1 MEQEIINISNLIE
14 MKDNILKTINIF
26 KENVDTLDKIVE
38 FNILP
43 KEDIDEIKKIIEFCD
58 EMNLSD
64 FNICI
69 DFKDGSVS
77 QYVNF
82 INNKLL
88 EFNEDYL
95 ISKYYQQCLN
105 EFFKKS
111 KNSKNIIYSIKDYNL
126 DKLKYEIDV
135 FPETIQGYINKLM
148 EFKNNLEL
156 INKFKTISNNIVIV
170 GRNGSGK
177 STLSREFKKI
187 FSGGTTSL
195 SAQRVLYCENISSI
209 PISGDEL
216 RILSDFQNMDKVSSD
231 FGYIN
236 LITSDMEK
244 LMTALISEHSKVAVK
259 YIDDPNNQSETLLM
273 RVRDIWNSLI
283 KHRQLNIDKMPPYI
297 TYNDIEY
304 TFNELSDGEK
314 AIFYFIGH
322 ILTAQEN
329 SYIIIDEP
337 ENHLHPAIC
346 NEIWDRLEEERRD
359 CKFIYITHNLSFA
372 TGRNATILWNKKFVP
387 PYNWDVEIFPQ
398 NSIIP
403 NQLFLEILGSR
414 KTVCFCEG
422 DYTSLDYRL
431 YSTLFPNLNII
442 PVNGHREVISY
453 VDAIN
458 KIESKDPM
466 YDYLPKA
473 IGIVDGDYYN
483 LEQKEAWKKKRVF
496 PLSINEVENILVDE
510 SLLSY
515 AVKTF
520 AAQENS
526 LAEYYCKF
534 WKKVSEKKETLAIN
548 FVKEY
553 IHCSLKESYLKEKS
567 DINKLQAEYNAL
579 VSKCEIL
586 KLYDN
591 KLIDIDDWI
600 NSEDYE
606 SAMKFFNLKN
616 CLIYDLTGVI
626 VNKYPERMITKI
638 KEEEKLRNILIN
650 KYFNDDIF
658 KN

>member
-1 MEQEIINISNLIE
+1 MEQKIINSSNLFK
-14 MKDNILKTINIF
+14 MKENILNTVKIF
-26 KENVDTLDKIVE
+26 KENVDILDQIVKL
-38 FNILP
+38 NILP
-43 KEDIDEIKKIIEFCD
+43 KEDVDEIKKIIEFCD
-58 EMNLSD
+58 EMNLSGI
-64 FNICI
+64 NINI
-69 DFKDGSVS
+69 DSEDESTK
-77 QYVNF
+77 QYINF

-88 EFNEDYL
+88 DFNAEFL
-95 ISKYYQQCLN
+95 ISESYQYRWK
-105 EFFKKS
+105 EYFE
-111 KNSKNIIYSIKDYNL
+111 NSKNNIYAIKDYNPEL
-126 DKLKYEIDV
+126 LKREICI
-135 FPETIQGYINKLM
+135 FPETIQGYINKIM

-187 FSGGTTSL
+187 FSDGTTSL
-195 SAQRVLYCENISSI
+195 SAQRVLYCKNISSI
-209 PISGDEL
+209 PISGNEL
-216 RILSDFQNMDKVSSD
+216 KILSDFQNMDKVSSD
-231 FGYIN
+231 SGYIN

-244 LMTALISEHSKVAVK
+244 LMTALIYEHSKVAVK
-259 YIDDPNNQSETLLM
+259 YIDDSNTQSKTLLM

-283 KHRQLNIDKMPPYI
+283 RHRQLNIDKMPPYI

-359 CKFIYITHNLSFA
+359 CKFIYITHNLGFA
-372 TGRNATILWNKKFVP
+372 TGRNATILWNKKFIP
-387 PYNWDVEIFPQ
+387 PYNWDVEIFSQ

-403 NQLFLEILGSR
+403 DQVFLEILGSR

-431 YSTLFPNLNII
+431 YSALFPNLNII

-458 KIESKDPM
+458 KIESKDSL

-483 LEQKEAWKKKRVF
+483 SEQKKAWKKKQVF
-496 PLSINEVENILVDE
+496 SLPINEVENILVDE
-510 SLLSY
+510 VLLSS
-515 AVKTF
+515 AVKMF
-520 AAQENS
+520 AAKENA
-526 LAEYYCKF
+526 LENYYNKF
-534 WKKVSEKKETLAIN
+534 WEKVSEEKETLAIN

-553 IHCSLKESYLKEKS
+553 LHCSLKESYLKEKS
-567 DINKLQAEYNAL
+567 DINKLQDEYNAL

-591 KLIDIDDWI
+591 KLNDIDNWV
-600 NSEDYE
+600 NSKDYE
-606 SAMKFFNLKN
+606 SAMKFFNLKK
-616 CLIYDLTGVI
+616 CLVYDLARVI
-626 VNKYPERMITKI
+626 VNEYPERMITKI

>member
-58 EMNLSD
+58 EMKFSD

-69 DFKDGSVS
+69 DFEAGSVS
-77 QYVNF
+77 QYINF

-88 EFNEDYL
+88 DFNEEYL
-95 ISKYYQQCLN
+95 ISKMYQN
-105 EFFKKS
+105 RWKEYFE
-111 KNSKNIIYSIKDYNL
+111 NSKNNIYAIRDFNPDNL
-126 DKLKYEIDV
+126 KHDIHIFSKKIL
-135 FPETIQGYINKLM
+135 GHINKIM
-148 EFKNNLEL
+148 EFNNNLQL

-216 RILSDFQNMDKVSSD
+216 RILSDFQNMDKVSSN

-244 LMTALISEHSKVAVK
+244 LMTALISEHSKVALK
-259 YIDDPNNQSETLLM
+259 YIDDSNNQSETLLM
-273 RVRDIWNSLI
+273 KVRDIWNSLI

-359 CKFIYITHNLSFA
+359 CKFIYITHNLGFA

-398 NSIIP
+398 NSIVP

-422 DYTSLDYRL
+422 DYTGLDYRL
-431 YSTLFPNLNII
+431 YSALFPNFNII

-458 KIESKDPM
+458 KIESKDPL

-483 LEQKEAWKKKRVF
+483 PEQKEAWLRKQVF
-496 PLSINEVENILVDE
+496 SLPVNEVENILVDKN
-510 SLLSY
+510 LLSY
-515 AVKTF
+515 SCTEF
-520 AAQENS
+520 AAEENA
-526 LAEYYCKF
+526 LENYYNEF
-534 WKKVSEKKETLAIN
+534 WKKVSEEKETLAIN

-553 IHCSLKESYLKEKS
+553 IHCSLKESYLEEKS
-567 DINKLQAEYNAL
+567 DINKLQDEYNAL
-579 VSKCEIL
+579 ISKCEIL
-586 KLYDN
+586 KLYNN
-591 KLIDIDDWI
+591 KLNDINNWI
-600 NSEDYE
+600 NSKDYE
-606 SAMKFFNLKN
+606 SAMKFVNFKN
-616 CLIYDLTGVI
+616 CLIYNFARVI
-626 VNKYPERMITKI
+626 VNGYPERMITKI

>member
-58 EMNLSD
+58 EMKFSD

-69 DFKDGSVS
+69 DFEAGSVS
-77 QYVNF
+77 QYINF

-88 EFNEDYL
+88 DFNEEYL
-95 ISKYYQQCLN
+95 ISKMYQN
-105 EFFKKS
+105 RWKEYFE
-111 KNSKNIIYSIKDYNL
+111 NSKNNIYAIRDFNPDNL
-126 DKLKYEIDV
+126 KHDIHIFSKKIL
-135 FPETIQGYINKLM
+135 GHINKIM
-148 EFKNNLEL
+148 EFNNNLQL

-187 FSGGTTSL
+187 FSDGTTSL
-195 SAQRVLYCENISSI
+195 SAQRVLYCKNISAI

-216 RILSDFQNMDKVSSD
+216 KILSNFQNMDKVSSD
-231 FGYIN
+231 SGYIN

-244 LMTALISEHSKVAVK
+244 LMTALIYEHSNVAVK

-283 KHRQLNIDKMPPYI
+283 SHRKLNIDKMPPYI

-359 CKFIYITHNLSFA
+359 CKFIYITHNLGFA

-387 PYNWDVEIFPQ
+387 PYNWDVEIFSQ

-431 YSTLFPNLNII
+431 YSVLFPNFNII

-458 KIESKDPM
+458 KIGSKDSL
-466 YDYLPKA
+466 YGYLPKA

-483 LEQKEAWKKKRVF
+483 PEQKEAWKKKRVF
-496 PLSINEVENILVDE
+496 SLSINEVENILADE

-526 LAEYYCKF
+526 LNEYYSKF

-553 IHCSLKESYLKEKS
+553 IHCSLKESYLEEKS
-567 DINKLQAEYNAL
+567 DINKLQNEYNAL

-591 KLIDIDDWI
+591 KLNDIDDWI

-616 CLIYDLTGVI
+616 SGC
-626 VNKYPERMITKI
+626 
-638 KEEEKLRNILIN
+638 
-650 KYFNDDIF
+650 
-658 KN
+658 

>member
-58 EMNLSD
+58 EMKFSD

-69 DFKDGSVS
+69 DFEAGSVS
-77 QYVNF
+77 QYINF

-88 EFNEDYL
+88 DFNEEYL
-95 ISKYYQQCLN
+95 ISKMYQN
-105 EFFKKS
+105 RWKEYFE
-111 KNSKNIIYSIKDYNL
+111 NSKNNIYAIRDFNPDNL
-126 DKLKYEIDV
+126 KHDIHIFSKKIL
-135 FPETIQGYINKLM
+135 GHINKIM
-148 EFKNNLEL
+148 EFNNNLQL

-187 FSGGTTSL
+187 FSDGTTSL
-195 SAQRVLYCENISSI
+195 SAQRVLYCKNISAI

-216 RILSDFQNMDKVSSD
+216 KILSNFQNMDKVSSD
-231 FGYIN
+231 SGYIN

-244 LMTALISEHSKVAVK
+244 LMTALIYEHSNVAVK

-283 KHRQLNIDKMPPYI
+283 SHRKLNIDKMPPYI

-359 CKFIYITHNLSFA
+359 CKFIYITHNLGFA

-387 PYNWDVEIFPQ
+387 PYNWDVEIFSQ

-431 YSTLFPNLNII
+431 YSILFPNFNII

-458 KIESKDPM
+458 KIGSKDSL
-466 YDYLPKA
+466 YGYLPKA

-483 LEQKEAWKKKRVF
+483 PEQKEAWKKKRVF
-496 PLSINEVENILVDE
+496 SLSINEVENILADE

-526 LAEYYCKF
+526 LNEYYSKF

-553 IHCSLKESYLKEKS
+553 IHCSLKESYLEEKS
-567 DINKLQAEYNAL
+567 DINKLQNEYNAL

-591 KLIDIDDWI
+591 KLNDIDDWI

-616 CLIYDLTGVI
+616 CLIYDLARVI
-626 VNKYPERMITKI
+626 VNGYPERMITKI

-650 KYFNDDIF
+650 KYFNDEIF

>member
-58 EMNLSD
+58 EMKFSD

-69 DFKDGSVS
+69 DFEAGSVS
-77 QYVNF
+77 QYINF

-88 EFNEDYL
+88 DFNEEYL
-95 ISKYYQQCLN
+95 ISKMYQN
-105 EFFKKS
+105 RWKEYFE
-111 KNSKNIIYSIKDYNL
+111 NSKNNIYAIRDFNPDNL
-126 DKLKYEIDV
+126 KHDIHIFSKKIL
-135 FPETIQGYINKLM
+135 GHINKIM
-148 EFKNNLEL
+148 EFNNNLQL

-187 FSGGTTSL
+187 FSDGTTSL
-195 SAQRVLYCENISSI
+195 SAQRVLYCKNISAI

-216 RILSDFQNMDKVSSD
+216 KILSNFQNMDKVSSD
-231 FGYIN
+231 SGYIN

-244 LMTALISEHSKVAVK
+244 LMTALIYEHSNVAVK

-283 KHRQLNIDKMPPYI
+283 SHRKLNIDKMPPYI

-359 CKFIYITHNLSFA
+359 CKFIYITHNLGFA

-387 PYNWDVEIFPQ
+387 PYNWDVEIFSQ

-431 YSTLFPNLNII
+431 YSALFPNLNII

-458 KIESKDPM
+458 KIESKDSL

-483 LEQKEAWKKKRVF
+483 SEQKKAWKKKQVF
-496 PLSINEVENILVDE
+496 SLPINEVENILVDE
-510 SLLSY
+510 VLLSS
-515 AVKTF
+515 AVKMF
-520 AAQENS
+520 AAKENALENYS
-526 LAEYYCKF
+526 NKF
-534 WKKVSEKKETLAIN
+534 WEKVSEEKETLAIN

-553 IHCSLKESYLKEKS
+553 LHCSLKESYLKEKS
-567 DINKLQAEYNAL
+567 DINKLQDEYNAL

-591 KLIDIDDWI
+591 KLNDIDNWV
-600 NSEDYE
+600 NSKDYK
-606 SAMKFFNLKN
+606 SAMKFFNLKK
-616 CLIYDLTGVI
+616 CLVYDLARVI
-626 VNKYPERMITKI
+626 VNEYPERMITKI

>member
-26 KENVDTLDKIVE
+26 KENVDTLDKTVE

-43 KEDIDEIKKIIEFCD
+43 KEDIDEIKKLIEFFD
-58 EMNLSD
+58 EMKFSD

-69 DFKDGSVS
+69 DFEAGSVS
-77 QYVNF
+77 QYINF

-88 EFNEDYL
+88 DFNEEYL
-95 ISKYYQQCLN
+95 ISKTYQN
-105 EFFKKS
+105 RWKEYFE
-111 KNSKNIIYSIKDYNL
+111 NSKNNIYAIRDFNPDNL
-126 DKLKYEIDV
+126 KHDIHIFSKKIL
-135 FPETIQGYINKLM
+135 GHINKIM
-148 EFKNNLEL
+148 EFNNNLQL

-187 FSGGTTSL
+187 FSDGTTSL
-195 SAQRVLYCENISSI
+195 SAQRVLYCKNISAI

-216 RILSDFQNMDKVSSD
+216 KILSNFQNMDKVSSD
-231 FGYIN
+231 SGYIN

-244 LMTALISEHSKVAVK
+244 LMTALIYEHSNVAVK

-283 KHRQLNIDKMPPYI
+283 SHRKLNIDKMPPYI

-359 CKFIYITHNLSFA
+359 CKFIYITHNLGFA

-387 PYNWDVEIFPQ
+387 PYNWDVEIFSQ

-422 DYTSLDYRL
+422 DYTGLDYRL
-431 YSTLFPNLNII
+431 YSVLFPNFNII

-458 KIESKDPM
+458 KIGSKDPL
-466 YDYLPKA
+466 YGYLPKA

-483 LEQKEAWKKKRVF
+483 PEQKEAWKKKRVF
-496 PLSINEVENILVDE
+496 SLSINEIENILADG
-510 SLLSY
+510 SLLRY

-526 LAEYYCKF
+526 LNEYYSKF

-553 IHCSLKESYLKEKS
+553 IHCSLKESYLEEKS
-567 DINKLQAEYNAL
+567 DINKLQNEYNAL

-586 KLYDN
+586 KLYNN
-591 KLIDIDDWI
+591 KLNDIDDWI
-600 NSEDYE
+600 NSKDYE

-616 CLIYDLTGVI
+616 CLIYDLARVI
-626 VNKYPERMITKI
+626 VNGYPERMITKI

-650 KYFNDDIF
+650 KYFNDEIF

>member
-111 KNSKNIIYSIKDYNL
+111 KNSKNIIYAIKDYNL

-359 CKFIYITHNLSFA
+359 CKFIYITHNLGFA

-387 PYNWDVEIFPQ
+387 PYNWDVEIFSQ

-422 DYTSLDYRL
+422 DYTGLDYRL
-431 YSTLFPNLNII
+431 YSVLFPNFNII

-520 AAQENS
+520 AAQ
-526 LAEYYCKF
+526 
-534 WKKVSEKKETLAIN
+534 
-548 FVKEY
+548 
-553 IHCSLKESYLKEKS
+553 
-567 DINKLQAEYNAL
+567 
-579 VSKCEIL
+579 
-586 KLYDN
+586 
-591 KLIDIDDWI
+591 
-600 NSEDYE
+600 
-606 SAMKFFNLKN
+606 
-616 CLIYDLTGVI
+616 
-626 VNKYPERMITKI
+626 
-638 KEEEKLRNILIN
+638 
-650 KYFNDDIF
+650 
-658 KN
+658 

>member
-58 EMNLSD
+58 EMKFSD

-69 DFKDGSVS
+69 DFEAGSVS
-77 QYVNF
+77 QYINF

-88 EFNEDYL
+88 DFNEEYL
-95 ISKYYQQCLN
+95 ISKMYQN
-105 EFFKKS
+105 RWKEYFE
-111 KNSKNIIYSIKDYNL
+111 NSKNNIYAIRDFNPDNL
-126 DKLKYEIDV
+126 KHDIHIFSKKIL
-135 FPETIQGYINKLM
+135 GHINKIM
-148 EFKNNLEL
+148 EFNNNLQL
-156 INKFKTISNNIVIV
+156 INKFKTIRNNIVIV

-177 STLSREFKKI
+177 SSLAREFKKI
-187 FSGGTTSL
+187 FSDGTTSL
-195 SAQRVLYCENISSI
+195 SAQRVLYCKNISAI

-216 RILSDFQNMDKVSSD
+216 KILSNFQNMDKVSSD
-231 FGYIN
+231 SGYIN

-244 LMTALISEHSKVAVK
+244 LMTALIYEHSNVAVK

-283 KHRQLNIDKMPPYI
+283 SHRKLNIDKMPPYI

-359 CKFIYITHNLSFA
+359 CKFIYITHNLGFA

-387 PYNWDVEIFPQ
+387 PYNWDVEIFSQ

-431 YSTLFPNLNII
+431 YSVLFPNFNII

-458 KIESKDPM
+458 KIGSKDPL
-466 YDYLPKA
+466 YGYLPKA

-483 LEQKEAWKKKRVF
+483 SEQKEAWKKKRVF
-496 PLSINEVENILVDE
+496 SLSINEVENILADE

-526 LAEYYCKF
+526 LNEYYSKF

-553 IHCSLKESYLKEKS
+553 IHCSLKESYLEEKS
-567 DINKLQAEYNAL
+567 DINKLQNEYNAL

-591 KLIDIDDWI
+591 KLNDIDDWI

-616 CLIYDLTGVI
+616 CLIYDLARVI
-626 VNKYPERMITKI
+626 VNGYPERMITKI
-638 KEEEKLRNILIN
+638 KEEEELRNILIN
-650 KYFNDDIF
+650 KYFNDEIF

>member
-58 EMNLSD
+58 EMKFSD

-69 DFKDGSVS
+69 DFEAGSVS
-77 QYVNF
+77 QYINF

-88 EFNEDYL
+88 DFNEEYL
-95 ISKYYQQCLN
+95 ISKMYQN
-105 EFFKKS
+105 RWKEYFE
-111 KNSKNIIYSIKDYNL
+111 NSKNNIYAIRDFNPDNL
-126 DKLKYEIDV
+126 KHDIHIFSKKIL
-135 FPETIQGYINKLM
+135 GHINKIM
-148 EFKNNLEL
+148 EFNNNLQL

-187 FSGGTTSL
+187 FSDGTTSL
-195 SAQRVLYCENISSI
+195 SAQRVLYCKNISSI

-231 FGYIN
+231 SGYIN

-244 LMTALISEHSKVAVK
+244 LMTALIYEHSNVAVK

-283 KHRQLNIDKMPPYI
+283 SHRKLNIDKMPPYI

-359 CKFIYITHNLSFA
+359 CKFIYITHNLGFA

-387 PYNWDVEIFPQ
+387 PYNWDVEIFSQ

-431 YSTLFPNLNII
+431 YSVLFPNFNII

-458 KIESKDPM
+458 KIESKDSL
-466 YDYLPKA
+466 YGYLPKA

-483 LEQKEAWKKKRVF
+483 PEQKEAWKKKRVF
-496 PLSINEVENILVDE
+496 SLSINEVENILADE

-526 LAEYYCKF
+526 LNEYYSKF

-553 IHCSLKESYLKEKS
+553 IHCSLKESYLEEKS
-567 DINKLQAEYNAL
+567 DINKLQNEYNAL

-591 KLIDIDDWI
+591 KLNDIDNWV
-600 NSEDYE
+600 NSKDYE

-616 CLIYDLTGVI
+616 CLIYDLARVI
-626 VNKYPERMITKI
+626 VNGYPERMITKI

-650 KYFNDDIF
+650 KYFNDEIF

>member
-58 EMNLSD
+58 EMKFSD

-69 DFKDGSVS
+69 DFEAGSVS
-77 QYVNF
+77 QYINF

-88 EFNEDYL
+88 DFNEEYL
-95 ISKYYQQCLN
+95 ISKMYQN
-105 EFFKKS
+105 RWKEYFE
-111 KNSKNIIYSIKDYNL
+111 NSKNNIYAIRDYNP
-126 DKLKYEIDV
+126 DNLKYEIHV
-135 FPETIQGYINKLM
+135 FSKTILGYIKKIM
-148 EFKNNLEL
+148 EFNNNLQL
-156 INKFKTISNNIVIV
+156 INKFKTIRNNIVIV

-177 STLSREFKKI
+177 SSLAREFKKI
-187 FSGGTTSL
+187 FSDGTTSL
-195 SAQRVLYCENISSI
+195 SAQRVLYCKNISAI

-216 RILSDFQNMDKVSSD
+216 KILSNFQNMDKVSSD
-231 FGYIN
+231 SGYIN

-244 LMTALISEHSKVAVK
+244 LMTALIYEHSNVAVK

-283 KHRQLNIDKMPPYI
+283 SHRKLNIDKMPPYI

-359 CKFIYITHNLSFA
+359 CKFIYITHNLGFA

-387 PYNWDVEIFPQ
+387 PYNWDVEIFSQ

-431 YSTLFPNLNII
+431 YSVLFPNFNII

-458 KIESKDPM
+458 KIGSKDPL
-466 YDYLPKA
+466 YGYLPKA

-483 LEQKEAWKKKRVF
+483 SEQKEAWKKKRVF
-496 PLSINEVENILVDE
+496 SLSINEVENILADE

-526 LAEYYCKF
+526 LNEYYSKF

-553 IHCSLKESYLKEKS
+553 IHCSLKESYLEEKS
-567 DINKLQAEYNAL
+567 DINKLQNEYNAL

-591 KLIDIDDWI
+591 KLNDIDDWI

-616 CLIYDLTGVI
+616 CLIYDLARVI
-626 VNKYPERMITKI
+626 VNGYPERMITKI
-638 KEEEKLRNILIN
+638 KEEEELRNILIN
-650 KYFNDDIF
+650 KYFNDEIF

>member
-58 EMNLSD
+58 EMKFSD

-69 DFKDGSVS
+69 DFEAGSVS
-77 QYVNF
+77 QYINF

-88 EFNEDYL
+88 DFNEEYL
-95 ISKYYQQCLN
+95 ISKMYQN
-105 EFFKKS
+105 RWKEYFE
-111 KNSKNIIYSIKDYNL
+111 NSKNNIYAIRDFNPDNL
-126 DKLKYEIDV
+126 KHDIHIFSKKIL
-135 FPETIQGYINKLM
+135 GHINKIM
-148 EFKNNLEL
+148 EFNNNLQL

-187 FSGGTTSL
+187 FSDGTTSL
-195 SAQRVLYCENISSI
+195 SAQRVLYCKNISAI

-216 RILSDFQNMDKVSSD
+216 KILSNFQNMDKVSSD
-231 FGYIN
+231 SGYIN

-244 LMTALISEHSKVAVK
+244 LMTALIYEHSNVAVK

-283 KHRQLNIDKMPPYI
+283 SHRKLNIDKMPPYI

-359 CKFIYITHNLSFA
+359 CKFIYITHNLGFA

-387 PYNWDVEIFPQ
+387 PYNWDVEIFSQ

-431 YSTLFPNLNII
+431 YSVLFPNFNII

-458 KIESKDPM
+458 KIGSKDSL
-466 YDYLPKA
+466 YGYLPKA

-483 LEQKEAWKKKRVF
+483 PEQKEAWKKKQVF
-496 PLSINEVENILVDE
+496 SLPINEVENILVDE
-510 SLLSY
+510 VLLSS
-515 AVKTF
+515 AVKMF
-520 AAQENS
+520 AAKENA
-526 LAEYYCKF
+526 LENYYNKF
-534 WKKVSEKKETLAIN
+534 WKKVSEEKETLAIN

-553 IHCSLKESYLKEKS
+553 LHCSLKESYLKEKS
-567 DINKLQAEYNAL
+567 DINKLQDEYNAL
-579 VSKCEIL
+579 VSKCEIV
-586 KLYDN
+586 KLYNN
-591 KLIDIDDWI
+591 KLNDIDDWI
-600 NSEDYE
+600 NSKDYE
-606 SAMKFFNLKN
+606 SAMKFFNLKK
-616 CLIYDLTGVI
+616 CLIYDFARVI
-626 VNKYPERMITKI
+626 VNEYPERMITKI
-638 KEEEKLRNILIN
+638 KEEEELRNILIN

-658 KN
+658 

>member
-58 EMNLSD
+58 EMKFSD

-69 DFKDGSVS
+69 DFEAGSVS
-77 QYVNF
+77 QYINF

-88 EFNEDYL
+88 DFNEEYL
-95 ISKYYQQCLN
+95 ISKMYQN
-105 EFFKKS
+105 RWKEYFE
-111 KNSKNIIYSIKDYNL
+111 NSKNNIYAIRDFNPDNL
-126 DKLKYEIDV
+126 KHDIHIFSKKIL
-135 FPETIQGYINKLM
+135 GHINKIM
-148 EFKNNLEL
+148 EFNNNLQL

-187 FSGGTTSL
+187 FSDGTTSL
-195 SAQRVLYCENISSI
+195 SAQRVLYCKNISAI

-216 RILSDFQNMDKVSSD
+216 KILSNFQNMDKVSSD
-231 FGYIN
+231 SGYIN

-244 LMTALISEHSKVAVK
+244 LMTALIYEHSNVAVK

-283 KHRQLNIDKMPPYI
+283 SHRKLNIDKMPPYI

-359 CKFIYITHNLSFA
+359 CKFIYITHNLGFA

-387 PYNWDVEIFPQ
+387 PYNWDVEIFSQ

-431 YSTLFPNLNII
+431 YSVLFPNFNII

-458 KIESKDPM
+458 KIGSKDSL
-466 YDYLPKA
+466 YGYLPKA

-483 LEQKEAWKKKRVF
+483 PEQKEAWKKKRVF
-496 PLSINEVENILVDE
+496 SLSINEVENILADE

-526 LAEYYCKF
+526 LNEYYSKF

-553 IHCSLKESYLKEKS
+553 IHCSLKESYLEEKS
-567 DINKLQAEYNAL
+567 DINKLQNEYNAL

-591 KLIDIDDWI
+591 KLNDIDDWI

-616 CLIYDLTGVI
+616 CLIYDLARVI
-626 VNKYPERMITKI
+626 VNGYPERMITKI

-650 KYFNDDIF
+650 KYFNDEIF

>member
-58 EMNLSD
+58 EMKFSD

-69 DFKDGSVS
+69 DFEAGSVS
-77 QYVNF
+77 QYINF

-88 EFNEDYL
+88 DFNEEYL
-95 ISKYYQQCLN
+95 ISKMYQN
-105 EFFKKS
+105 RWKEYFE
-111 KNSKNIIYSIKDYNL
+111 NSKNNIYAIRDFNPDNL
-126 DKLKYEIDV
+126 KHDIHIFSKKIL
-135 FPETIQGYINKLM
+135 GHINKIM
-148 EFKNNLEL
+148 EFNNNLQL

-187 FSGGTTSL
+187 FSDGTTSL
-195 SAQRVLYCENISSI
+195 SAQRVLYCKNISAI

-216 RILSDFQNMDKVSSD
+216 KILSNFQNMDKVSSD
-231 FGYIN
+231 SGYIN

-244 LMTALISEHSKVAVK
+244 LMTALIYEHSNVAVK

-283 KHRQLNIDKMPPYI
+283 SHRKLNIDKMPPYI

-359 CKFIYITHNLSFA
+359 CKFIYITHNLGFA

-387 PYNWDVEIFPQ
+387 PYNWDVEIFSQ

-431 YSTLFPNLNII
+431 YSVLFPNFNII

-458 KIESKDPM
+458 KIGSKDSL
-466 YDYLPKA
+466 YGYLPKA

-483 LEQKEAWKKKRVF
+483 PEQKEAWKKKRVF
-496 PLSINEVENILVDE
+496 SLSINEVENILADE

-520 AAQENS
+520 AVQENS
-526 LAEYYCKF
+526 LNEYYSKF

-553 IHCSLKESYLKEKS
+553 IHCSLKESYLEEKS
-567 DINKLQAEYNAL
+567 DINKLQNEYNAL

-591 KLIDIDDWI
+591 KLNDIDDWI

-616 CLIYDLTGVI
+616 CLIYDLARVI
-626 VNKYPERMITKI
+626 VNGYPERMITKI

-650 KYFNDDIF
+650 KYFNDEIF

>member
-26 KENVDTLDKIVE
+26 KENVDTLDKTVE
-38 FNILP
+38 VNIFP
-43 KEDIDEIKKIIEFCD
+43 KEDIDEIKKLIEFCD
-58 EMNLSD
+58 EKKFSD

-69 DFKDGSVS
+69 DFEAGSVS
-77 QYVNF
+77 QYINF

-88 EFNEDYL
+88 DFNDGYL
-95 ISKYYQQCLN
+95 ISKSYQN
-105 EFFKKS
+105 RWKEYFE
-111 KNSKNIIYSIKDYNL
+111 NSKNNIYAIRDYNP
-126 DKLKYEIDV
+126 DDLKYEIHV
-135 FPETIQGYINKLM
+135 FSKKILGYINKIM
-148 EFKNNLEL
+148 EFNNNLQL

-187 FSGGTTSL
+187 FSDGTTSL
-195 SAQRVLYCENISSI
+195 SAQRVLYCKNISSI
-209 PISGDEL
+209 PISGDKL
-216 RILSDFQNMDKVSSD
+216 KILSDFQNKDKVSSD
-231 FGYIN
+231 SGYIN

-244 LMTALISEHSKVAVK
+244 LMTALIYEHSKVAVK
-259 YIDDPNNQSETLLM
+259 YIDDSNNQSETLLM

-283 KHRQLNIDKMPPYI
+283 RHRQLNIDKMPPYI

-359 CKFIYITHNLSFA
+359 CKFIYITHNLGFA

-387 PYNWDVEIFPQ
+387 PYNWDVEIFSQ

-403 NQLFLEILGSR
+403 NQVFLEILGSR

-431 YSTLFPNLNII
+431 YSVLFPNFNII

-453 VDAIN
+453 VDVIN
-458 KIESKDPM
+458 KIENKDPL

-483 LEQKEAWKKKRVF
+483 LEQKKAWKKKRVF
-496 PLSINEVENILVDE
+496 SLSINEVENILVDE

-520 AAQENS
+520 AAKENS
-526 LAEYYCKF
+526 LDEYYCKF
-534 WKKVSEKKETLAIN
+534 WKKVSKEKETLAIN

-567 DINKLQAEYNAL
+567 DINKLQEEYNAL
-579 VSKCEIL
+579 VKKFEIL

-591 KLIDIDDWI
+591 KLNDIDDWI
-600 NSEDYE
+600 NSGDYE
-606 SAMKFFNLKN
+606 SAMKFFNLKK
-616 CLIYDLTGVI
+616 CLIYDLARVI
-626 VNKYPERMITKI
+626 VNEYPERMITKI
-638 KEEEKLRNILIN
+638 REEEELRNTLIN
-650 KYFNDDIF
+650 KYFDDDIF

>member
-58 EMNLSD
+58 EMKFSD

-69 DFKDGSVS
+69 DFEAGSVS
-77 QYVNF
+77 QYINF

-88 EFNEDYL
+88 DFNEEYL
-95 ISKYYQQCLN
+95 ISKMYQN
-105 EFFKKS
+105 RWKEYFE
-111 KNSKNIIYSIKDYNL
+111 NSKNNIYAIRDFNPDNL
-126 DKLKYEIDV
+126 KHDIHIFSKKIL
-135 FPETIQGYINKLM
+135 GHINKIM
-148 EFKNNLEL
+148 EFNNNLQL

-187 FSGGTTSL
+187 FSDGTTSL
-195 SAQRVLYCENISSI
+195 SAQRVLYCKNISAI

-216 RILSDFQNMDKVSSD
+216 KILSNFQNMDKVSSD
-231 FGYIN
+231 SGYIN

-244 LMTALISEHSKVAVK
+244 LMTALIYEHSNVAVK

-283 KHRQLNIDKMPPYI
+283 SHRKLNIDKMPPYI

-359 CKFIYITHNLSFA
+359 CKFIYITHNLGFA

-387 PYNWDVEIFPQ
+387 PYNWDVEIFSQ

-431 YSTLFPNLNII
+431 YSVLFPNFNII

-458 KIESKDPM
+458 KIGSKDSL
-466 YDYLPKA
+466 YGYLPKA

-483 LEQKEAWKKKRVF
+483 PEQKEAWKKKRVF
-496 PLSINEVENILVDE
+496 SLSINEVENILADE

-526 LAEYYCKF
+526 LNEYYSKF

-553 IHCSLKESYLKEKS
+553 IHCSLKESYLEEKS
-567 DINKLQAEYNAL
+567 DINKLQNEYNAL

-591 KLIDIDDWI
+591 KLNDIGDWI

-616 CLIYDLTGVI
+616 CLIYDLARVI
-626 VNKYPERMITKI
+626 VNGYPERMITKI

-650 KYFNDDIF
+650 KYFNDEIF

>member
-58 EMNLSD
+58 EMKFSD

-69 DFKDGSVS
+69 DFEAGSVS
-77 QYVNF
+77 QYINF

-88 EFNEDYL
+88 DFNEEYL
-95 ISKYYQQCLN
+95 ISKMYQN
-105 EFFKKS
+105 RWKEYFE
-111 KNSKNIIYSIKDYNL
+111 NSKNNIYAIRDFNPDNL
-126 DKLKYEIDV
+126 KHDIHIFSKKIL
-135 FPETIQGYINKLM
+135 GHINKIM
-148 EFKNNLEL
+148 EFNNNLQL

-187 FSGGTTSL
+187 FSDGTTSL
-195 SAQRVLYCENISSI
+195 SAQRVLYCKNISAI

-216 RILSDFQNMDKVSSD
+216 KILSNFQNMDKVSSD
-231 FGYIN
+231 SGYIN

-244 LMTALISEHSKVAVK
+244 LMTALIYEHSNVAVK

-283 KHRQLNIDKMPPYI
+283 SHRKLNIDKMPPYI

-359 CKFIYITHNLSFA
+359 CKFIYITHNLGFA

-387 PYNWDVEIFPQ
+387 PYNWDVEIFSQ

-431 YSTLFPNLNII
+431 YSVLFPNFNII

-458 KIESKDPM
+458 KIGSKDPL
-466 YDYLPKA
+466 YGYLPKA

-483 LEQKEAWKKKRVF
+483 SEQKEAWKKKRVF
-496 PLSINEVENILVDE
+496 SLSINEVENILADE

-526 LAEYYCKF
+526 LNEYYSKF

-553 IHCSLKESYLKEKS
+553 IHCSLKESYLEEKS
-567 DINKLQAEYNAL
+567 DINKLQNEYNAL

-591 KLIDIDDWI
+591 KLNDIDDWI

-616 CLIYDLTGVI
+616 CLIYDLARVI
-626 VNKYPERMITKI
+626 VNGYPERMITKI
-638 KEEEKLRNILIN
+638 KEEEELRNILIN
-650 KYFNDDIF
+650 KYFNDEIF

>member
-26 KENVDTLDKIVE
+26 KENVDTLDKTVE
-38 FNILP
+38 FNIFP
-43 KEDIDEIKKIIEFCD
+43 KEDIDEIKKLIEFCD
-58 EMNLSD
+58 EKKFSD

-69 DFKDGSVS
+69 DFEAGSVS
-77 QYVNF
+77 QYINF

-88 EFNEDYL
+88 DFNDGYL
-95 ISKYYQQCLN
+95 ISKSYQN
-105 EFFKKS
+105 RWKEYFE
-111 KNSKNIIYSIKDYNL
+111 NSKNNIYAIRDYNP
-126 DKLKYEIDV
+126 DDLKYEIHV
-135 FPETIQGYINKLM
+135 FSKKILGYINKIM
-148 EFKNNLEL
+148 EFNNNLQL

-187 FSGGTTSL
+187 FSDGTTSL
-195 SAQRVLYCENISSI
+195 SAQRVLYCKNISSI
-209 PISGDEL
+209 PISGDKL
-216 RILSDFQNMDKVSSD
+216 KILSDFQNKDKVSSD
-231 FGYIN
+231 SGYIN

-244 LMTALISEHSKVAVK
+244 LMTALIYEHSKVAVK
-259 YIDDPNNQSETLLM
+259 YIDDSNNQSETLLM

-283 KHRQLNIDKMPPYI
+283 RHRQLNIDKMPPYI

-359 CKFIYITHNLSFA
+359 CKFIYITHNLGFA

-387 PYNWDVEIFPQ
+387 PYNWDVEIFSQ

-403 NQLFLEILGSR
+403 NQVFLEILGSR

-431 YSTLFPNLNII
+431 YSVLFPNFNII

-453 VDAIN
+453 VDVIN
-458 KIESKDPM
+458 KIENKDPL

-483 LEQKEAWKKKRVF
+483 LEQKKAWKKKRVF
-496 PLSINEVENILVDE
+496 SLSINEVENILVDE

-520 AAQENS
+520 AAKENS
-526 LAEYYCKF
+526 LDEYYCKF
-534 WKKVSEKKETLAIN
+534 WKKVSKEKETLAIN

-567 DINKLQAEYNAL
+567 DINKLQEEYNAL
-579 VSKCEIL
+579 VKKFEIL

-591 KLIDIDDWI
+591 KLNDIDDWI

-616 CLIYDLTGVI
+616 CLIYDLARVI
-626 VNKYPERMITKI
+626 VNGYPERMITKI

-650 KYFNDDIF
+650 KYFNDEIF

>member
-26 KENVDTLDKIVE
+26 KENVDTLDKTVE
-38 FNILP
+38 FNIFP
-43 KEDIDEIKKIIEFCD
+43 KEDIDEIKKLIEFCD
-58 EMNLSD
+58 EKKFSD

-69 DFKDGSVS
+69 DFEAGSVS
-77 QYVNF
+77 QYINF

-88 EFNEDYL
+88 DFNDGYL
-95 ISKYYQQCLN
+95 ISKSYQN
-105 EFFKKS
+105 RWKEYFE
-111 KNSKNIIYSIKDYNL
+111 NSKNNIYAIRDYNP
-126 DKLKYEIDV
+126 DDLKYEIHV
-135 FPETIQGYINKLM
+135 FSKKILGYINKIM
-148 EFKNNLEL
+148 EFNNNLQL

-187 FSGGTTSL
+187 FSDGTTSL
-195 SAQRVLYCENISSI
+195 SAQRVLYCKNISSI
-209 PISGDEL
+209 PISGDKL
-216 RILSDFQNMDKVSSD
+216 KILSDFQNKDKVSSD
-231 FGYIN
+231 SGYIN

-244 LMTALISEHSKVAVK
+244 LMTALIYEHSKVAVK
-259 YIDDPNNQSETLLM
+259 YIDDSNNQSETLLM

-283 KHRQLNIDKMPPYI
+283 RHRQLNIDKMPPYI

-359 CKFIYITHNLSFA
+359 CKFIYITHNLGFA

-387 PYNWDVEIFPQ
+387 PYNWDVEIFSQ

-403 NQLFLEILGSR
+403 NQVFLEILGSR

-431 YSTLFPNLNII
+431 YSVLFPNFNII

-453 VDAIN
+453 VDVIN
-458 KIESKDPM
+458 KIENKDPL

-483 LEQKEAWKKKRVF
+483 LEQKKAWKKKRVF
-496 PLSINEVENILVDE
+496 SLSINEVENILVDE

-520 AAQENS
+520 AAKENS
-526 LAEYYCKF
+526 LDEYYCKF
-534 WKKVSEKKETLAIN
+534 WKKVSKEKETLAIN

-567 DINKLQAEYNAL
+567 DINKLQEEYNAL
-579 VSKCEIL
+579 VKKFEIL

-591 KLIDIDDWI
+591 KLNDIDDWI
-600 NSEDYE
+600 NSGDYE
-606 SAMKFFNLKN
+606 SAMKFFNLKK
-616 CLIYDLTGVI
+616 CLIYDLARVI
-626 VNKYPERMITKI
+626 VNEYPERMITKI
-638 KEEEKLRNILIN
+638 REEEELRNTLIN
-650 KYFNDDIF
+650 KYFDDDIF

>member
-58 EMNLSD
+58 EMKFSD

-69 DFKDGSVS
+69 DFEAGSVS
-77 QYVNF
+77 QYINF

-88 EFNEDYL
+88 DFNEEYL
-95 ISKYYQQCLN
+95 ISKNNIYAIRDFNPDNLKHDIHI
-105 EFFKKS
+105 FSKK
-111 KNSKNIIYSIKDYNL
+111 IL
-126 DKLKYEIDV
+126 
-135 FPETIQGYINKLM
+135 GHINKIM
-148 EFKNNLEL
+148 EFNNNLQL

-187 FSGGTTSL
+187 FSDGTTSL
-195 SAQRVLYCENISSI
+195 SAQRVLYCKNISAI

-216 RILSDFQNMDKVSSD
+216 KILSNFQNMDKVSSD
-231 FGYIN
+231 SGYIN

-244 LMTALISEHSKVAVK
+244 LMTALIYEHSNVAVK

-283 KHRQLNIDKMPPYI
+283 SHRKLNIDKMPPYI

-359 CKFIYITHNLSFA
+359 CKFIYITHNLGFA

-387 PYNWDVEIFPQ
+387 PYNWDVEIFSQ

-431 YSTLFPNLNII
+431 YSVLFPNFNII

-458 KIESKDPM
+458 KIGSKDSL
-466 YDYLPKA
+466 YGYLPKA

-483 LEQKEAWKKKRVF
+483 PEQKEAWKKKRVF
-496 PLSINEVENILVDE
+496 SLSINEVENILADE

-526 LAEYYCKF
+526 LNEYYSKF

-553 IHCSLKESYLKEKS
+553 IHCSLKESYLEEKS
-567 DINKLQAEYNAL
+567 DINKLQNEYNAL

-591 KLIDIDDWI
+591 KLNDIDDWI

-616 CLIYDLTGVI
+616 CLIYDLARVI
-626 VNKYPERMITKI
+626 VNGYPERMITKI

-650 KYFNDDIF
+650 KYFNDEIF

>member
-43 KEDIDEIKKIIEFCD
+43 KEDIDEIKKLIEFCD
-58 EMNLSD
+58 EMKFSD

-69 DFKDGSVS
+69 DFEAESVS
-77 QYVNF
+77 QYINF

-88 EFNEDYL
+88 DFNDGYL
-95 ISKYYQQCLN
+95 ISKSYQN
-105 EFFKKS
+105 HWKKYFE
-111 KNSKNIIYSIKDYNL
+111 NSKNNIYAIRDYNP
-126 DKLKYEIDV
+126 DNLKYEIHD
-135 FPETIQGYINKLM
+135 FSKIILGYIKKIM
-148 EFKNNLEL
+148 EFNNSLQL

-187 FSGGTTSL
+187 FSDGTTSL
-195 SAQRVLYCENISSI
+195 SAQRVLYCKNISAI

-216 RILSDFQNMDKVSSD
+216 KILSNFQNMDKVSSD
-231 FGYIN
+231 SGYIN

-244 LMTALISEHSKVAVK
+244 LMTALIYEHSNVAVK

-283 KHRQLNIDKMPPYI
+283 SHRKLNIDKMPPYI

-359 CKFIYITHNLSFA
+359 CKFIYITHNLGFA

-387 PYNWDVEIFPQ
+387 PYNWDVEIFSQ

-431 YSTLFPNLNII
+431 YSVLFPNFNII

-458 KIESKDPM
+458 KIGSKDPL
-466 YDYLPKA
+466 YGYLPKA

-483 LEQKEAWKKKRVF
+483 SEQKKAWKKKQVF
-496 PLSINEVENILVDE
+496 SLPINEVENILVDE
-510 SLLSY
+510 VLLSS
-515 AVKTF
+515 AVKMF
-520 AAQENS
+520 AAKENA
-526 LAEYYCKF
+526 LENYYNKF
-534 WKKVSEKKETLAIN
+534 WEKVSEEKETLAIN

-553 IHCSLKESYLKEKS
+553 LHCSLKESYLKEKS
-567 DINKLQAEYNAL
+567 DINKLQDEYNAL

-591 KLIDIDDWI
+591 KLNDIDNWV
-600 NSEDYE
+600 NSKDYK
-606 SAMKFFNLKN
+606 SAMKFFNLKK
-616 CLIYDLTGVI
+616 CLVYDLARVI
-626 VNKYPERMITKI
+626 VNEYPERMITKI

>member
-1 MEQEIINISNLIE
+1 MEQKIINSSNIFE
-14 MKDNILKTINIF
+14 MKENILNTVKIF
-26 KENVDTLDKIVE
+26 KENVNTLDQIVK
-38 FNILP
+38 FGILP
-43 KEDIDEIKKIIEFCD
+43 KEDIDEIKKLIEFCD
-58 EMNLSD
+58 EMKFSD

-69 DFKDGSVS
+69 DFEAGSVS
-77 QYVNF
+77 QYINF

-88 EFNEDYL
+88 DFNDGYL
-95 ISKYYQQCLN
+95 ISKSHQNRWKEYF
-105 EFFKKS
+105 E
-111 KNSKNIIYSIKDYNL
+111 NSKNNIYAIRDYNP
-126 DKLKYEIDV
+126 DNLKYEIHV
-135 FPETIQGYINKLM
+135 FSKTILGYIKKIMDFN
-148 EFKNNLEL
+148 NNLQL

-187 FSGGTTSL
+187 FSDGTTSL
-195 SAQRVLYCENISSI
+195 SAQRVLYCKNINSI

-216 RILSDFQNMDKVSSD
+216 RILTDFQNMDKVSSD
-231 FGYIN
+231 SKYIN

-259 YIDDPNNQSETLLM
+259 YIDDSSNQSETFLM
-273 RVRDIWNSLI
+273 KARDIWNSLI

-322 ILTAQEN
+322 ILTAQKN

-359 CKFIYITHNLSFA
+359 CKFIYITHNLGFA

-387 PYNWDVEIFPQ
+387 PYNWDVEIFSQ

-431 YSTLFPNLNII
+431 YSALFPNFNII
-442 PVNGHREVISY
+442 PVNGHREVVSY

-458 KIESKDPM
+458 KIKSM
-466 YDYLPKA
+466 NSLCDYLPKA

-483 LEQKEAWKKKRVF
+483 PEQKEAWLRKQVF
-496 PLSINEVENILVDE
+496 SLPVNEVENILVDKD
-510 SLLSY
+510 LLSY
-515 AVKTF
+515 SCTEF
-520 AAQENS
+520 AAEENS
-526 LAEYYCKF
+526 LENYYNKF
-534 WKKVSEKKETLAIN
+534 WGKVSEEKETLAIN

-553 IHCSLKESYLKEKS
+553 LHCNLKESYLEEKS
-567 DINKLQAEYNAL
+567 DINKLKDEYDAL

-586 KLYDN
+586 KLYNN
-591 KLIDIDDWI
+591 KLNDIDDWI
-600 NSEDYE
+600 KNNDYE
-606 SAMKFFNLKN
+606 SAMKFVNFKK
-616 CLIYDLTGVI
+616 CLICDFARVI
-626 VNKYPERMITKI
+626 VNAYPERMITKI
-638 KEEEKLRNILIN
+638 KEEEKPRNILIN
-650 KYFNDDIF
+650 KYFNNNIF

>member
-26 KENVDTLDKIVE
+26 KENVDTLDKTVE

-43 KEDIDEIKKIIEFCD
+43 KEDIDEIKKLIEFCD
-58 EMNLSD
+58 EMKFSD

-69 DFKDGSVS
+69 DFEAGSVS
-77 QYVNF
+77 QYINF

-88 EFNEDYL
+88 DFNEEYL
-95 ISKYYQQCLN
+95 ISKTYQN
-105 EFFKKS
+105 RWKEYFE
-111 KNSKNIIYSIKDYNL
+111 NSKNNIYAIRDFNPDNL
-126 DKLKYEIDV
+126 KHDIHIFSKKIL
-135 FPETIQGYINKLM
+135 GHINKIM
-148 EFKNNLEL
+148 EFNNNLQL

-187 FSGGTTSL
+187 FSDGTTSL
-195 SAQRVLYCENISSI
+195 SAQRVLYCKNISAI

-216 RILSDFQNMDKVSSD
+216 KILSNFQNMDKVSSD
-231 FGYIN
+231 SGYIN

-244 LMTALISEHSKVAVK
+244 LMTALIYEHSNVAVK

-283 KHRQLNIDKMPPYI
+283 SHRKLNIDKMPPYI

-359 CKFIYITHNLSFA
+359 CKFIYITHNLGFA

-387 PYNWDVEIFPQ
+387 PYNWDVEIFSQ

-422 DYTSLDYRL
+422 DYTGLDYRL
-431 YSTLFPNLNII
+431 YSVLFPNFNII

-458 KIESKDPM
+458 KIGSKDPL
-466 YDYLPKA
+466 YGYLPKA

-483 LEQKEAWKKKRVF
+483 PEQKEAWKKKRVF
-496 PLSINEVENILVDE
+496 SLSINEIENILADE
-510 SLLSY
+510 SLLRY

-526 LAEYYCKF
+526 LNEYYSKF

-553 IHCSLKESYLKEKS
+553 IHCSLKESYLEEKS
-567 DINKLQAEYNAL
+567 DINKLQNEYNAL

-586 KLYDN
+586 KLYNN
-591 KLIDIDDWI
+591 KLNDIDDWI
-600 NSEDYE
+600 NSKDYE

-616 CLIYDLTGVI
+616 CLIYDLARVI
-626 VNKYPERMITKI
+626 VNGYPERMITKI

-650 KYFNDDIF
+650 KYFNDEIF

>member
-58 EMNLSD
+58 EMKFSD

-69 DFKDGSVS
+69 DFEAGSVS
-77 QYVNF
+77 QYINF

-88 EFNEDYL
+88 DFNDGYL
-95 ISKYYQQCLN
+95 ISKSYQSRWK
-105 EFFKKS
+105 EYFE
-111 KNSKNIIYSIKDYNL
+111 NSKNNIYAIRDYNP
-126 DKLKYEIDV
+126 DNLKYEIHG
-135 FPETIQGYINKLM
+135 FSEKILGYIKKIM

-177 STLSREFKKI
+177 SSLAREFKKI
-187 FSGGTTSL
+187 FSDDTTSL
-195 SAQRVLYCENISSI
+195 SAQRILYCKNISSI

-216 RILSDFQNMDKVSSD
+216 RTLSDFQNMDKISSD
-231 FGYIN
+231 PGYIN

-244 LMTALISEHSKVAVK
+244 LMTALIFEHSKVAVK
-259 YIDDPNNQSETLLM
+259 YIDDSDNQSETLLM
-273 RVRDIWNSLI
+273 KVRDIWNSLI

-297 TYNDIEY
+297 TYKDIEY

-322 ILTAQEN
+322 ILTAQKN

-359 CKFIYITHNLSFA
+359 CKFIYITHNLGFA

-387 PYNWDVEIFPQ
+387 PYNWDVEIYSQ

-431 YSTLFPNLNII
+431 YSALFPNFNII
-442 PVNGHREVISY
+442 PVDGHREVISY

-458 KIESKDPM
+458 KIESKDPL

-483 LEQKEAWKKKRVF
+483 PEQKEAWKKKQVF
-496 PLSINEVENILVDE
+496 SLPINEVENILVDE
-510 SLLSY
+510 VLLSSS
-515 AVKTF
+515 VKMF
-520 AAQENS
+520 AAEENA
-526 LAEYYCKF
+526 LENYYNEF
-534 WKKVSEKKETLAIN
+534 WKKVSEEKETLAIN

-567 DINKLQAEYNAL
+567 DIKKLQDEYNAL

-586 KLYDN
+586 KLYNN
-591 KLIDIDDWI
+591 KLNDINDWI
-600 NSEDYE
+600 NSKDYE
-606 SAMKFFNLKN
+606 SAMKFVNFKK
-616 CLIYDLTGVI
+616 CLIYNFARII
-626 VNKYPERMITKI
+626 VNGYPERMITKI

-658 KN
+658 EIR

>member
-58 EMNLSD
+58 EMKFSD

-69 DFKDGSVS
+69 DFEAGSVS
-77 QYVNF
+77 QYINF

-88 EFNEDYL
+88 DFNEEYL
-95 ISKYYQQCLN
+95 ISKMYQN
-105 EFFKKS
+105 RWKEYFE
-111 KNSKNIIYSIKDYNL
+111 NSKNNIYAIRDFNPDNL
-126 DKLKYEIDV
+126 KHDIHIFSKKIL
-135 FPETIQGYINKLM
+135 GHINKIM
-148 EFKNNLEL
+148 EFNNNLQL

-187 FSGGTTSL
+187 FSDGTTSL
-195 SAQRVLYCENISSI
+195 SAQRVLYCKNISAI

-216 RILSDFQNMDKVSSD
+216 KILSNFQNMDKVSSD
-231 FGYIN
+231 SGYIN

-244 LMTALISEHSKVAVK
+244 LMTALIYEHSNVAVK

-283 KHRQLNIDKMPPYI
+283 SHRKLNIDKMPPYI

-359 CKFIYITHNLSFA
+359 CKFIYITHNLGFA

-387 PYNWDVEIFPQ
+387 PYNWDVEIFSQ

-431 YSTLFPNLNII
+431 YSVLFPNFNII

-458 KIESKDPM
+458 KIGSKDSL
-466 YDYLPKA
+466 YGYLPKA

-483 LEQKEAWKKKRVF
+483 PEQKEAWKKKRVF
-496 PLSINEVENILVDE
+496 SLSINEVENILADE

-526 LAEYYCKF
+526 LNEYYSKF

-553 IHCSLKESYLKEKS
+553 IHCSLKESYLEEKS
-567 DINKLQAEYNAL
+567 DINKLQNEYNAL

-591 KLIDIDDWI
+591 KLNDIDDWI

-606 SAMKFFNLKN
+606 SEMKFFNLKN
-616 CLIYDLTGVI
+616 CLIYDLARVI
-626 VNKYPERMITKI
+626 VNGYPERMITKI

-650 KYFNDDIF
+650 KYFNDEIF

>member
-26 KENVDTLDKIVE
+26 KENVDTLDKTVE

-43 KEDIDEIKKIIEFCD
+43 KEDIDEIKKLIEFCD
-58 EMNLSD
+58 EMKFSD

-69 DFKDGSVS
+69 DFEAGSVS
-77 QYVNF
+77 QYINF

-88 EFNEDYL
+88 DFNEEYL
-95 ISKYYQQCLN
+95 ISKTYQN
-105 EFFKKS
+105 RWKEYFE
-111 KNSKNIIYSIKDYNL
+111 NSKNNIYAIRDFNPDNL
-126 DKLKYEIDV
+126 KHDIHIFSKKIL
-135 FPETIQGYINKLM
+135 GHINKIM
-148 EFKNNLEL
+148 EFNNNLQL

-187 FSGGTTSL
+187 FSDGTTSL
-195 SAQRVLYCENISSI
+195 SAQRVLYCKNISAI

-216 RILSDFQNMDKVSSD
+216 KILSNFQNMDKVSSD
-231 FGYIN
+231 SGYIN

-244 LMTALISEHSKVAVK
+244 LMTALIYEHSNVAVK

-283 KHRQLNIDKMPPYI
+283 SHRKLNIDKMPPYI

-359 CKFIYITHNLSFA
+359 CKFIYITHNLGFA

-387 PYNWDVEIFPQ
+387 PYNWDVEIFSQ

-422 DYTSLDYRL
+422 DYTGLDYRL
-431 YSTLFPNLNII
+431 YSVLFPNFNII

-458 KIESKDPM
+458 KIGSKDPL
-466 YDYLPKA
+466 YGYLPKA

-483 LEQKEAWKKKRVF
+483 PEQKEAWKKKRVF
-496 PLSINEVENILVDE
+496 SLSINEIENILADG
-510 SLLSY
+510 SLLRY

-526 LAEYYCKF
+526 LNEYYSKF

-553 IHCSLKESYLKEKS
+553 IHCSLKESYLEEKS
-567 DINKLQAEYNAL
+567 DINKLQNEYNAL

-586 KLYDN
+586 KLYNN
-591 KLIDIDDWI
+591 KLNDIDDWI
-600 NSEDYE
+600 NSKDYE

-616 CLIYDLTGVI
+616 CLIYDLARVI
-626 VNKYPERMITKI
+626 VNGYPERMITKI

-650 KYFNDDIF
+650 KYFNDEIF

>member
-1 MEQEIINISNLIE
+1 
-14 MKDNILKTINIF
+14 
-26 KENVDTLDKIVE
+26 
-38 FNILP
+38 
-43 KEDIDEIKKIIEFCD
+43 
-58 EMNLSD
+58 
-64 FNICI
+64 
-69 DFKDGSVS
+69 
-77 QYVNF
+77 
-82 INNKLL
+82 
-88 EFNEDYL
+88 
-95 ISKYYQQCLN
+95 
-105 EFFKKS
+105 
-111 KNSKNIIYSIKDYNL
+111 
-126 DKLKYEIDV
+126 
-135 FPETIQGYINKLM
+135 
-148 EFKNNLEL
+148 
-156 INKFKTISNNIVIV
+156 
-170 GRNGSGK
+170 
-177 STLSREFKKI
+177 
-187 FSGGTTSL
+187 
-195 SAQRVLYCENISSI
+195 
-209 PISGDEL
+209 
-216 RILSDFQNMDKVSSD
+216 
-231 FGYIN
+231 
-236 LITSDMEK
+236 
-244 LMTALISEHSKVAVK
+244 
-259 YIDDPNNQSETLLM
+259 
-273 RVRDIWNSLI
+273 
-283 KHRQLNIDKMPPYI
+283 MPPYI

-359 CKFIYITHNLSFA
+359 CKFIYITHNLGFA

-387 PYNWDVEIFPQ
+387 PYNWDVEIFSQ

-422 DYTSLDYRL
+422 DYTGLDYRL
-431 YSTLFPNLNII
+431 YSVLFPNFNII

-650 KYFNDDIF
+650 KYFNDEIF

>member
-26 KENVDTLDKIVE
+26 KENIDTLDKIVKL
-38 FNILP
+38 NILS
-43 KEDIDEIKKIIEFCD
+43 KEDIDEIKKIIKVCDDWYKSEFD
-58 EMNLSD
+58 
-64 FNICI
+64 IYI
-69 DFKDGSVS
+69 DFEDESTS
-77 QYVNF
+77 QYINF

-88 EFNEDYL
+88 EFNDEYL
-95 ISKYYQQCLN
+95 ISNYYQQCLN

-111 KNSKNIIYSIKDYNL
+111 KNSKNIIYAIKDYNL
-126 DKLKYEIDV
+126 DKLKYEVDV
-135 FPETIQGYINKLM
+135 FPETIQGYINKIM
-148 EFKNNLEL
+148 EFNNNLKL
-156 INKFKTISNNIVIV
+156 INKFKKISNNIVIV

-187 FSGGTTSL
+187 FSDSTTSL
-195 SAQRVLYCENISSI
+195 SAQRVLYCKNISSI
-209 PISGDEL
+209 PISGNEL
-216 RILSDFQNMDKVSSD
+216 KILSDFQNMDKVSSD
-231 FGYIN
+231 SGYIN

-244 LMTALISEHSKVAVK
+244 LMTALIYEHSNVAVK
-259 YIDDPNNQSETLLM
+259 YIDDSNNKSETLLK

-283 KHRQLNIDKMPPYI
+283 RHRQLNIDKMPPYI

-346 NEIWDRLEEERRD
+346 NEIWDRLEEERSD
-359 CKFIYITHNLSFA
+359 CKFIYITYNLGFA
-372 TGRNATILWNKKFVP
+372 TGRNATILWNKKFIP
-387 PYNWDVEIFPQ
+387 PYNWDVETFSQ

-403 NQLFLEILGSR
+403 NQLFLEILGGR

-431 YSTLFPNLNII
+431 YSALFPNFNII

-458 KIESKDPM
+458 KVESMNPL

-483 LEQKEAWKKKRVF
+483 SEQKEAWKKKQVF
-496 PLSINEVENILVDE
+496 SLPINEVENILVDE
-510 SLLSY
+510 VLLSS
-515 AVKTF
+515 AVKMF
-520 AAQENS
+520 AAKENS
-526 LAEYYCKF
+526 LDKYYYKF
-534 WKKVSEKKETLAIN
+534 WKKVSEEKETLAIN

-553 IHCSLKESYLKEKS
+553 IHCSLKESYLEEKS
-567 DINKLQAEYNAL
+567 DINKLQDEYNAL
-579 VSKCEIL
+579 VLKCKIL

-591 KLIDIDDWI
+591 KLNDIDDWI
-600 NSEDYE
+600 NSKDYE
-606 SAMKFFNLKN
+606 SAMKFFNFKN
-616 CLIYDLTGVI
+616 CLIYDFARVI
-626 VNKYPERMITKI
+626 VNEYPERMITKI
-638 KEEEKLRNILIN
+638 REEESLRNILIN
-650 KYFNDDIF
+650 KYFNDNIF

>member
-26 KENVDTLDKIVE
+26 KENIDTLDKIVKL
-38 FNILP
+38 NILS
-43 KEDIDEIKKIIEFCD
+43 KEDIDEIKKIIKDCDDWYKSEFDININFED
-58 EMNLSD
+58 EYT
-64 FNICI
+64 
-69 DFKDGSVS
+69 S
-77 QYVNF
+77 QYINF

-88 EFNEDYL
+88 EFNDEYL

-105 EFFKKS
+105 EFFEKS

-135 FPETIQGYINKLM
+135 FPETIQGYINKIM

-187 FSGGTTSL
+187 FSDGTTSL
-195 SAQRVLYCENISSI
+195 SAQRVLYCKNISSI
-209 PISGDEL
+209 PVSGDEL

-231 FGYIN
+231 SGYIN

-259 YIDDPNNQSETLLM
+259 YIDDSNNQSETLLM
-273 RVRDIWNSLI
+273 KVRDIWNSLI

-314 AIFYFIGH
+314 TIFYFIGH
-322 ILTAQEN
+322 ILTAQKN

-431 YSTLFPNLNII
+431 YSALFPNLNII

-458 KIESKDPM
+458 KIESKDPL

-483 LEQKEAWKKKRVF
+483 PEQKKAWLRKQVF
-496 PLSINEVENILVDE
+496 SLPVNEVENILVDKN
-510 SLLSY
+510 LLSY
-515 AVKTF
+515 SCSEFSAEDN
-520 AAQENS
+520 ALEN
-526 LAEYYCKF
+526 YYNKF
-534 WKKVSEKKETLAIN
+534 WKKVSEEKETLAIN

-553 IHCSLKESYLKEKS
+553 IHCSLKEYYLKEKS
-567 DINKLQAEYNAL
+567 DINKLQDEYNAL
-579 VSKCEIL
+579 VSECKIL
-586 KLYDN
+586 KLYNN
-591 KLIDIDDWI
+591 KLNNINDWI
-600 NSEDYE
+600 KSEDYE
-606 SAMKFFNLKN
+606 SAMKFVNFKN
-616 CLIYDLTGVI
+616 CLIYDFTRVI
-626 VNKYPERMITKI
+626 VNGYPERMIRKI
-638 KEEEKLRNILIN
+638 KEEENLRNILIN